1 MGDAKKY
8 KNETLKN
15 NIIILYIITNCY
27 KHNIYSYLRYKCY
40 NNYFCEN
47 LNMIQ

>member
-1 MGDAKKY
+1 MRDAKNF

-27 KHNIYSYLRYKCY
+27 KRNIFL
-40 NNYFCEN
+40 FA
-47 LNMIQ
+47 L